1 MKAGGRRG
9 RGRLRLWLLGVIG
22 LLFIFS
28 VPWYR
33 SESDELRLILGLP
46 DWVAVA
52 LGCYALAACLNSI
65 AWLSTDI
72 DDEASVAGPETGN
85 RAGEK
90 GP

>member
-1 MKAGGRRG
+1 MKAGGRRAS
-9 RGRLRLWLLGVIG
+9 GRLRLWLLAVIG

-33 SESDELRLILGLP
+33 SESDELRLIFGLP

-65 AWLSTDI
+65 AWLWTDI
-72 DDEASVAGPETGN
+72 DDDAEVDRPEAGRKVGGEGP
-85 RAGEK
+85 
-90 GP
+90 

>member
-1 MKAGGRRG
+1 MKAGGRRAS
-9 RGRLRLWLLGVIG
+9 GRLRLWLLAVIG

-33 SESDELRLILGLP
+33 SESDELRLIFGLP

-65 AWLSTDI
+65 AWLFTDI
-72 DDEASVAGPETGN
+72 DDEAEVDLAEAGR

>member
-1 MKAGGRRG
+1 MKAGGRRAS
-9 RGRLRLWLLGVIG
+9 GRLRLWLLGVIG

-33 SESDELRLILGLP
+33 SESDELRLIFGLP

-52 LGCYALAACLNSI
+52 LGCYVLAACLNSI

-72 DDEASVAGPETGN
+72 DDEAAVVGPGTAD
-85 RAGEK
+85 RAVEK
-90 GP
+90 KP